1 MTLQDFKKEKIVA
14 MKEKNA
20 DKVAALNNVISKL
33 MLVEIEQRAA
43 GKELS
48 DADVVKVLQKVDKE
62 LNEEREGFI
71 KANRQEKVDE
81 LTRYI
86 AIISDYLPKM
96 MSADEIKAVIMT
108 LDDKSVPSVMKH
120 FKTNYAGKCDMKT
133 VNEVL
138 RTL

>member
-1 MTLQDFKKEKIVA
+1 MTLAEFKKEKIVA
-14 MKEKNA
+14 MKQKNA

-33 MLVEIEQRAA
+33 MLVEIELRAA
-43 GKELS
+43 GKEMT

-62 LNEEREGFI
+62 LSEERDGFI
-71 KANRQEKVDE
+71 KANRPEKVDE

-86 AIISDYLPKM
+86 AIIADYLPKL
-96 MSADEIKAVIMT
+96 MSADEIKAVILA
-108 LDDKSVPSVMKH
+108 LDDKSVPAVMKH
-120 FKTNYAGKCDMKT
+120 FKTEYAGKCDMKT

>member
-1 MTLQDFKKEKIVA
+1 MTLAEFKKEKIVA

-33 MLVEIEQRAA
+33 MLVEIELRAA
-43 GKELS
+43 GKEMT

-62 LNEEREGFI
+62 LTEERDGFI
-71 KANRQEKVDE
+71 KANRPEKVDE

-86 AIISDYLPKM
+86 AIIADYLPKL
-96 MSADEIKAVIMT
+96 MSADEIKAVILA

-120 FKTNYAGKCDMKT
+120 FKTEYAGKCDMKT

>member
-1 MTLQDFKKEKIVA
+1 MTLAEFKKEKIVA

-33 MLVEIEQRAA
+33 MLVEIELRAA
-43 GKELS
+43 GKEMT

-62 LNEEREGFI
+62 LSEERDGFI
-71 KANRQEKVDE
+71 KANRPEKVDE

-86 AIISDYLPKM
+86 AIIADYLPKL
-96 MSADEIKAVIMT
+96 MSADEIKAVILA
-108 LDDKSVPSVMKH
+108 LDDKSVPAVMKH
-120 FKTNYAGKCDMKT
+120 FKTEYAGKCDMKT

>member
-1 MTLQDFKKEKIVA
+1 MTLAEFKKEKIVA

-33 MLVEIEQRAA
+33 MLVEIELRAA
-43 GKELS
+43 GKEMT

-62 LNEEREGFI
+62 LTEERDGFI
-71 KANRQEKVDE
+71 KANRPEKVDE

-86 AIISDYLPKM
+86 AIIADYLPKL
-96 MSADEIKAVIMT
+96 MSADEIKAVILA
-108 LDDKSVPSVMKH
+108 LDDKSVPAVMKH
-120 FKTNYAGKCDMKT
+120 FKTEYAGKCDMKT